1 MVMNTLKVLVQKLLL
16 EIFYRKIIK
25 QLIFW
30 SVFYIFYE
38 NWVKNF
44 LIYLLTISLRVLIYM
59 THRLNINYKS
69 KIKNN
74 EAFFYQKKKRERK
87 QVNQRVN
94 GLTFFFNDVQGTRQ
108 AHCHTYI
115 LHFELK
121 QVYKIRLWGK
131 KKVYKILCSTFPL
144 FVESIPLYLY
154 NYYVSNSPPFI

>member
-74 EAFFYQKKKRERK
+74 EAFFYQKRKRERK
-87 QVNQRVN
+87 
-94 GLTFFFNDVQGTRQ
+94 
-108 AHCHTYI
+108 
-115 LHFELK
+115 
-121 QVYKIRLWGK
+121 
-131 KKVYKILCSTFPL
+131 
-144 FVESIPLYLY
+144 
-154 NYYVSNSPPFI
+154 